1 MFCVFYCRGR
11 VCAHERSRV
20 GIIIRWQ
27 LLAVIFGYND
37 SDGGYC
43 DSLIDHDLVQIMS
56 TLVTIDPLGLSAG
69 SLLVP
74 IVPLRIISLVL
85 IDPLTDIG
93 YE

>member
-27 LLAVIFGYND
+27 LLTVIFGYND
-37 SDGGYC
+37 SDGGC
-43 DSLIDHDLVQIMS
+43 C
-56 TLVTIDPLGLSAG
+56 LVTID
-69 SLLVP
+69 
-74 IVPLRIISLVL
+74 PLRIISLVL
-85 IDPLTDIG
+85 IDPLTDTG